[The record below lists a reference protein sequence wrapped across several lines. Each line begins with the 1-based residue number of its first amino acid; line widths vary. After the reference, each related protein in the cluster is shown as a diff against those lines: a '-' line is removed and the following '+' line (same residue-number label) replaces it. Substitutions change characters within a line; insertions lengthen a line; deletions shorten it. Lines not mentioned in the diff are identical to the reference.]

1 MQTIETATVQA
12 EIWDY
17 VDPNTEQS
25 ELPVLEKPEEPTV
38 QSVKPSATNYKD
50 LIDIEREEL
59 RDLKITFK
67 RNTKNT
73 RYWRQQYLL
82 LPKEVDKRHH

>member
-73 RYWRQQYLL
+73 RY
-82 LPKEVDKRHH
+82 